1 MNNMSMNNMNMN
13 NMNGYTNTTRTLAG
27 IAPSPFID
35 VAENIRLRQ
44 LMLQQSAAFEGGGGG
59 IGEAP
64 GNTMGMIQNN
74 MTGGGRGGGE
84 TPNSGML
91 NGIRAASIAAPGI
104 GGLGDFGNNGITANA
119 NAIANVHGGGSSNN
133 NGVSGDSNMLQ
144 INKRQKLGL

>member
-1 MNNMSMNNMNMN
+1 MNNMNMN

-59 IGEAP
+59 GIGEAP
-64 GNTMGMIQNN
+64 SNTMGMIQNN

-144 INKRQKLGL
+144 INKRQKL